1 MSQQKKSV
9 FTWADGR
16 EVPLI
21 GQGTWHIGEKAS
33 LRQEEMRALQ
43 LGLDLGMTLVDTAE
57 MYAEGGAGI
66 ACTGKC
72 SGSEYP
78 AHS

>member
-1 MSQQKKSV
+1 MSQPRKSAIS
-9 FTWADGR
+9 WAAGR

-21 GQGTWHIGEKAS
+21 GQGTWHMGEKAS
-33 LRQEEMRALQ
+33 LRQEEVRALQ

-72 SGSEYP
+72 SGGEYP
-78 AHS
+78 THS